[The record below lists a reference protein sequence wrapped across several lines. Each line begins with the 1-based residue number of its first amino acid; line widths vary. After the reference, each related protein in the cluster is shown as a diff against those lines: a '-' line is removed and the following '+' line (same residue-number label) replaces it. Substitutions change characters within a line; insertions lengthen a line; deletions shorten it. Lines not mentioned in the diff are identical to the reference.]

1 MSCMMRAHAA
11 RATTPAP
18 IAGRATRRAAMKVTT
33 TTTVVRAVSDAS
45 SVEANGGDAA
55 PAPPALESEV
65 GVDVALWGLCVRA
78 RTRCAFRARC
88 AVCARDE
95 CGDRGRGDPI
105 HSRRFGARR
114 RVMYEREE
122 RVFSSDAARMDDVG
136 GCIFACAWCFGR

>member
-45 SVEANGGDAA
+45 SVEASGDAA

-65 GVDVALWGLCVRA
+65 GVDVVASREGSVCVCACVRGRVRA
-78 RTRCAFRARC
+78 RARC
-88 AVCARDE
+88 ARATI
-95 CGDRGRGDPI
+95 GR
-105 HSRRFGARR
+105 
-114 RVMYEREE
+114 
-122 RVFSSDAARMDDVG
+122 
-136 GCIFACAWCFGR
+136 